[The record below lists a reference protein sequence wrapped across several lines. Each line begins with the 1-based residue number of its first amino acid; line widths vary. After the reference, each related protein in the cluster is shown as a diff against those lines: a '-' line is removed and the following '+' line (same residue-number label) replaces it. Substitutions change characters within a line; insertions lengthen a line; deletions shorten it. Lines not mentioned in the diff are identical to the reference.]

1 MAVVWVA
8 LSAPNSGTVVEAAQ
22 SRDGSIDTKCTAR
35 VSPGSAPSTWNGPV
49 WGFTKRKSI
58 TRETTSSGPRTLPPK
73 ASSVQ
78 TSSTVPGRTLATG
91 LTPPKVQANCDGSGR
106 KLETSRFVTLAPYLP
121 GVVGAAVKY
130 PDRRQGR
137 AMPRQRG
144 TAPALSSEGRLARR
158 GRLCRLLQED
168 PAGRA
173 DAVRMPLVQEHQVND

>member
-49 WGFTKRKSI
+49 WGFTKGKSI

-78 TSSTVPGRTLATG
+78 TSSTVRLIGYGSA
-91 LTPPKVQANCDGSGR
+91 LTNLNTD
-106 KLETSRFVTLAPYLP
+106 LP
-121 GVVGAAVKY
+121 IPSAVKKAGTNARI
-130 PDRRQGR
+130 PSTGTTPCSSRLNSERRCR
-137 AMPRQRG
+137 A
-144 TAPALSSEGRLARR
+144 
-158 GRLCRLLQED
+158 
-168 PAGRA
+168 
-173 DAVRMPLVQEHQVND
+173 

>member
-35 VSPGSAPSTWNGPV
+35 VFAGLRPFTENRAGLGV
-49 WGFTKRKSI
+49 TKRKSI

-91 LTPPKVQANCDGSGR
+91 LTPPKVQANCEGSGR
-106 KLETSRFVTLAPYLP
+106 KLETSRFVTLAPYLL
-121 GVVGAAVKY
+121 GG
-130 PDRRQGR
+130 
-137 AMPRQRG
+137 
-144 TAPALSSEGRLARR
+144 
-158 GRLCRLLQED
+158 
-168 PAGRA
+168 
-173 DAVRMPLVQEHQVND
+173 